1 MALVSEAARAKI
13 NLTLHVLRRRE
24 DGFHLI
30 ESLVVFADVADR
42 LNAGFA
48 PQFGLTV
55 TGPFAGDLAP
65 GEDNIVLEA
74 ARAVAHGIGG
84 VPPGAELMLEKNLP
98 VVSGIGGGSADAA
111 ACIRALLK
119 LHGVKAGDIALSQL
133 ASGIGADVNV
143 CLASKSA
150 VISGVGNVV
159 EPAPRLPRVHAVLV
173 NPGLP
178 LATPAVYHTLGLA
191 PGEDF
196 PEAAPPLPADG
207 FRTVEALAEHL
218 RATRN
223 DLRAPA
229 TRLVPAIADVEAAL
243 AAMPGCLVARMS
255 GSGATCFGLFAS
267 RAEAH
272 DGAQWL
278 AADHPDWWVRATMLG

>member
-48 PQFGLTV
+48 PQFTLDI

-98 VVSGIGGGSADAA
+98 VASGIGGGSADAA
-111 ACIRALLK
+111 ATLRLLSRLWTGGSERGLEGIAARLGADTPMCLLSVPLRA
-119 LHGVKAGDIALSQL
+119 Q
-133 ASGIGADVNV
+133 GIGDR
-143 CLASKSA
+143 LTP
-150 VISGVGNVV
+150 ISGV
-159 EPAPRLPRVHAVLV
+159 PAIPLVLV
-173 NPGLP
+173 NPGVP
-178 LATPAVYHTLGLA
+178 VVTAQVFKNLARW
-191 PGEDF
+191 DNR
-196 PEAAPPLPADG
+196 PLPEIPRAFKSVFELAIWLRQTWNGLDAAA
-207 FRTVEALAEHL
+207 RAEAKVINRVLEALA
-218 RATRN
+218 
-223 DLRAPA
+223 
-229 TRLVPAIADVEAAL
+229 AD
-243 AAMPGCLVARMS
+243 PDCLLARMT
-255 GSGATCFGLFAS
+255 GSGPTCFGMFAS
-267 RAEAH
+267 PGAAHRAAVRLRVGRPEWWIAACVT
-272 DGAQWL
+272 GAS
-278 AADHPDWWVRATMLG
+278 

>member
-55 TGPFAGDLAP
+55 TGPFADDL
-65 GEDNIVLEA
+65 GGDNIVLEA

-84 VPPGAELMLEKNLP
+84 VPPGAELVLEKNLP
-98 VVSGIGGGSADAA
+98 VASGIGGGAADAA

-119 LHGVKAGDIALSQL
+119 LHGVKAGGIALSQL

-196 PEAAPPLPADG
+196 PEAAPPLPAEG

-218 RATRN
+218 RAARN

-229 TRLVPAIADVEAAL
+229 TRLVPAIAEVEAAL

-255 GSGATCFGLFAS
+255 GSGATCFGLFAG

-278 AADHPDWWVRATMLG
+278 EADHPDWWVRATRLG